1 MDNIQ
6 IFQNEQ
12 FGKIRIIMD
21 ESEEPLFCLTDV
33 CAILGLTSKSVT
45 QRLSDGVI
53 SKYPIIDS
61 LGREQQANFV
71 NEDGLYDTIL
81 DSRKSEAKQFRKWIT
96 SEVLPSIRQNGVYMT
111 HSAIEKVLASPDF
124 IIQLATN
131 LKEEKR
137 KRLETE
143 NLVREQLPKV
153 LFSNAVEGSKS
164 SCLVGELAKIIA
176 QKGYPVGEKRLFE
189 WMREKKYLGK
199 CGERYNIPNQQYIEQ
214 GLLEIKV
221 GVRSGASAAL
231 YTTQT
236 VKVTGKG
243 QIYFVNKFIT
253 EYDS

>member
-21 ESEEPLFCLTDV
+21 ENGEPSFCLADV

-53 SKYPIIDS
+53 SKYPIIDN

-81 DSRKSEAKQFRKWIT
+81 DSRKLEAKQFRKWIT

-111 HSAIEKVLASPDF
+111 QNTIEKVLTSPDF
-124 IIQLATN
+124 LIQLATN
-131 LKEEKR
+131 FKEEKR
-137 KRLETE
+137 KRLEAE

-189 WMREKKYLGK
+189 WMREKKYLGR

-221 GVRSGASAAL
+221 GVRSGTNGTL

-243 QIYFVNKFIT
+243 KIYFMNKFIT
-253 EYDS
+253 EYDA